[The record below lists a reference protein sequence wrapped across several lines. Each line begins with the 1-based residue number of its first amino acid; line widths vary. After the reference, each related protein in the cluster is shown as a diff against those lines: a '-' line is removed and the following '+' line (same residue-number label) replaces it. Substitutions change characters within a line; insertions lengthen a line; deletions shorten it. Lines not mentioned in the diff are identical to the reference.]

1 MRDIDIVQSKQI
13 KFILAA
19 LFALGGLSA
28 FLVYLDNK
36 KHSKLRSEV
45 MDLEK
50 QIKELELQKLKNGK
64 S

>member
-1 MRDIDIVQSKQI
+1 MRYIDIVQSKQI

-19 LFALGGLSA
+19 LFVLFGLSA

-36 KHSKLRSEV
+36 KHYKLRSEV

>member
-1 MRDIDIVQSKQI
+1 MQDIDIVQGKQI
-13 KFILAA
+13 RFILTA

-36 KHSKLRSEV
+36 KHSKLKTEV
-45 MDLEK
+45 MNLEK
-50 QIKELELQKLKNGK
+50 QIKELELERMKNGK

>member
-36 KHSKLRSEV
+36 KHAKLRAEV

-50 QIKELELQKLKNGK
+50 EIKKLELEKLKNGK
-64 S
+64 